1 MVYKV
6 FLVEDEI
13 VAREGIRDNVDWQS
27 AGFEFCGEA
36 PDGEM
41 ALPLIQ
47 KIQPDVL
54 ITDIKMPF
62 MDGLQL
68 CRIVRQRMP
77 WVKIIILS
85 GHDEFNYAQT
95 AVKLGVLEYLLKP
108 VGVQDLNEVLRKV
121 ARQLDQEG
129 QEKESLQR
137 LKSQAEDTLALRR
150 EKFLLKLVMGGV
162 SPLEAIEE
170 SQRLDLDVVAPWY
183 QIVLLKVIL
192 CGSGDQFDYHQFQE
206 VKLLALDLVENH
218 PDVFLL
224 KKDLEELV
232 LILKGD
238 TPDHLQQETYFL
250 TELIKNEVESKTN
263 CSLLIGAGTPRARLG
278 DIHQSLVEAMTL
290 VQNSAQESRPV
301 EANHTVDKA
310 ELLKLDKSKL
320 EEFLKFGTE
329 ADFETFFTGYI
340 EPLSET
346 ALESYLIKNYIFIDI
361 VLTTARFVH
370 QLGGVVDQVLP
381 EIKHLETLL
390 LNIKTMAQIEA
401 ETRKIF
407 LSALA
412 FRDGQ
417 ITNQYGAMLLE
428 AKDFIDSHFADP
440 GLSLNDVANQVGL
453 SSSHFSAVFSRESGE
468 TFKEYLTRAR
478 IEKAKELLKMTE
490 LKAFEVAYQV
500 GYKDPHYFSAVFKR
514 QTGLTPSEFRQ

>member
-1 MVYKV
+1 MLYKV

-27 AGFEFCGEA
+27 VGFAFCGEA

-47 KIQPDVL
+47 KTQPDVL

-68 CRIVRQRMP
+68 CRIVRERMP

-85 GHDEFNYAQT
+85 GHDEFKYAQT
-95 AVKLGVLEYLLKP
+95 AVKLGVMEYLLKP
-108 VGVQDLNEVLRKV
+108 VGVQDLHEVLHKV
-121 ARQLDQEG
+121 ARQLDQER

-137 LKSQAEDTLALRR
+137 LKEEAEDTLALRR
-150 EKFLLKLVMGGV
+150 EKFLLKLVTGGTTA
-162 SPLEAIEE
+162 PEAIEE
-170 SQRLDLDVVAPWY
+170 SRRLALDIIAGWY
-183 QIVLLKVIL
+183 QVIL
-192 CGSGDQFDYHQFQE
+192 LRVELCDSANQFDYHQFQQ
-206 VKLLALDLVENH
+206 VKQLALNLLGNN

-238 TPDHLQQETYFL
+238 TPEQLQQERYFL

-263 CSLLIGAGTPRARLG
+263 CLLIVGVGTPRARLG
-278 DIHQSLVEAMTL
+278 DIHQSLAEAMAV
-290 VQNSAQESRPV
+290 VQNTRWDGKQV
-301 EANHTVDKA
+301 EANHTTDKA

-329 ADFETFFTGYI
+329 ADFETFFAAYI
-340 EPLSET
+340 QPLNQT

-361 VLTTARFVH
+361 VLTTAKFVH
-370 QLGGVVDQVLP
+370 QLGGVVDQVMP
-381 EIKHLETLL
+381 EINHVETLL
-390 LNIKTMAQIEA
+390 LNIKSMTQIQA
-401 ETRKIF
+401 ETRKI
-407 LSALA
+407 LYSALA
-412 FRDGQ
+412 FRDSQ
-417 ITNQYGAMLLE
+417 IAHQYGAMILE
-428 AKDFIDSHFADP
+428 AKDYIDSHFADP
-440 GLSLNDVANQVGL
+440 DLSLNDVASQVGL

-468 TFKEYLTRAR
+468 TFKECLTKAR

-490 LKAFEVAYQV
+490 LKAFEIAYQV

-514 QTGLTPSEFRQ
+514 QTGLSPSEFRQ